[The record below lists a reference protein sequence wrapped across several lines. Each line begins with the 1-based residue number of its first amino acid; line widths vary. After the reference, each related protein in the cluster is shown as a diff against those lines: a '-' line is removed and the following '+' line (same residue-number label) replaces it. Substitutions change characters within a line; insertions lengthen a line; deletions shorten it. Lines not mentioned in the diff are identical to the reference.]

1 MAEIGLQGAGVV
13 PLVRQ
18 LVAAGMP
25 QHVRMR
31 LEAELCHVPA
41 RSIMRAN
48 PAGLNGAP
56 RSDVN
61 TNGDFGSC
69 SRWSRRR
76 ARNSSPRMGWVL
88 GVPCLTLRTCR
99 LAVLNSI

>member
-1 MAEIGLQGAGVV
+1 MTKIGLQGAGVV
-13 PLVRQ
+13 AVIGE

-31 LEAELCHVPA
+31 LEAELRPVPA

-61 TNGDFGSC
+61 TNGDLGSC
-69 SRWSRRR
+69 SR
-76 ARNSSPRMGWVL
+76 
-88 GVPCLTLRTCR
+88 
-99 LAVLNSI
+99 